1 MALRPDQ
8 YRQPAV
14 VAPRHLDYRLPRRR
28 RKGEPMGGGQVETE
42 PTAGVLVPYLPR
54 LVIDWLATEPDATY
68 REIDGSVAFV
78 DISGFTKLSE
88 RLAQQGKVGAEE
100 LAETISSCF
109 TSLLAV
115 AYAEGG
121 GLLKFG
127 GDALLLLYTGPD
139 HELRAARAA
148 VRMRV
153 VLSEVGHL
161 DVLGRRVVLR
171 MSVGVHTG
179 TFHFFLV
186 GRTHR
191 ELIITGPAAST
202 TVRMEGTA
210 EAGEILVSDRTAAA
224 LPSRLLGSPKGE
236 GILLRRVREAASID
250 LTGPVEVPAA
260 LDLSVAVPVALRR
273 SMLDGVL
280 APEHRRVCVAFVHFD
295 GTDALIQR
303 EGPRETAARIANL
316 VESVQQAT
324 EEQQVTF
331 LASDVDRD
339 GGKII
344 LVAGAPAAFGDDDR
358 RMLLALRQL
367 ATCDTG
373 LPVRIGINRGDV
385 FVGDIGPAY
394 RRTYT
399 VMGDTVNLAARVM
412 AKATGGQLL
421 ATKGVLDRSRTRF
434 DTVALEPFMVK
445 GKSKPVHAFVVG
457 HIAAAQ
463 ADASERLPLVG
474 RDHELTI
481 LLDGIAGARVGHGSI
496 VEIVGEPGLGKSRL
510 VEELRL
516 RTDDAV
522 QIVTG
527 CETYE
532 SSTPYYPFHSMVRS
546 LLGLS
551 AERGEGEPG
560 LMVEAIAS
568 IAPELVPWAPLVGA
582 VADVEIPDTPETA
595 SLEERFRPSR
605 LAEVML
611 ILLERLLPSTTL
623 LLFEDVHWM
632 DEASSA
638 LLRELSGIVES
649 VPWVVLTTRRDVQSG
664 HVVSPDA
671 GLSVRLTP
679 LTRDAATRL
688 AHEATASLPVAPHH
702 LAALAE
708 RAAGNPLFLKELV
721 AAVTTAEGLDAIPD
735 SVEGLITARIDR
747 LAASDRN
754 LLRRLAVLGRRFP
767 ASLVGAVLDEIPA
780 TRDAVWGRV
789 AEFVRSDGEGTFA
802 FDHALVRDAA
812 YEGLPFRLR
821 RELHARAGDAI
832 TEAAGKH
839 SEDQA
844 ELLSLHYLHARRH
857 AEAWRYALAAAERAR
872 TIYANAEAEEFY
884 QRAVDASRHL
894 DGLEGATLAQV
905 HERLG
910 EVRERAGQ
918 YQRAEASYRQ
928 ARKFAAGDP
937 VVQARLFSRVAT
949 LQGRLQRCSLALAW
963 ITRGLRL
970 LEHEEG
976 ADAAF
981 ERAELLATY
990 AQFCMEEGH
999 AKQALVWCNR
1009 AIETAEAGGN
1019 LAAEAHARRII
1030 DWALHDLGQL
1040 DDDVHSRRALA
1051 LYEELGDLRGQAK
1064 VLSNLAITAYWKG
1077 DWNLT
1082 IRHLERSIAVIE
1094 RTGDEVTKAF
1104 TTLNLTDIL
1113 LDQGRG
1119 DEALGLLDGAVRA
1132 LRAAGDRTGTALAKL
1147 ELGRGA
1153 LHSGR
1158 FEDAGLLFEEARD
1171 EFDSLGVQRLA
1182 FWASARI
1189 AECRLLSGEAQAAL
1203 TLAEQLVDAR
1213 DAVPGSNEALPLLH
1227 RVRGVALY
1235 RLGDDPLGAA
1245 AFDKSLEAAQSLGY
1259 TYETALTL
1267 RVMSHFDA
1275 SRGEELLAESDAL
1288 LRALGVADAP
1298 GVL

>member
-1 MALRPDQ
+1 
-8 YRQPAV
+8 
-14 VAPRHLDYRLPRRR
+14 
-28 RKGEPMGGGQVETE
+28 MGGGQIETE
-42 PTAGVLVPYLPR
+42 PADGVLVPYLPR

-68 REIDGSVAFV
+68 REVEGTVAFV

-88 RLAQQGKVGAEE
+88 RLARQGKVGAEE

-153 VLSEVGHL
+153 LLSEVGHL

-171 MSVGVHTG
+171 MSVGVHSG

-224 LPSRLLGSPKGE
+224 LPLRLLGSPKGD
-236 GILLRRVREAASID
+236 GILLRRVKEAASID

-280 APEHRRVCVAFVHFD
+280 GPEHRRVCVAFVHFD
-295 GTDALIQR
+295 GTDALIQQS
-303 EGPRETAARIANL
+303 GPSETAARIADL
-316 VESVQQAT
+316 VESVQRAT

-367 ATCDTG
+367 AMCDTG

-412 AKATGGQLL
+412 AKASGGQVL

-457 HIAAAQ
+457 DIAAAQ

-474 RDHELTI
+474 RDHELTV
-481 LLDGIAGARVGHGSI
+481 LLDGIAGARLGHGSI

-551 AERGEGEPG
+551 PERGEGDPA
-560 LMVEAIAS
+560 LVAEAIARN
-568 IAPELVPWAPLVGA
+568 APELAPWAPLVGV
-582 VADVEIPDTPETA
+582 VADVEMPDTPETA
-595 SLEERFRPSR
+595 SLEERFRPTR

-611 ILLERLLPSTTL
+611 LLLTRVIPSTTL

-638 LLRELSGIVES
+638 LLRELSGSLDS
-649 VPWVVLTTRRDVQSG
+649 VPWFVCTTRRAVESG
-664 HVVSPDA
+664 HVVSPDV
-671 GLSVRLTP
+671 GLSVRLVP
-679 LTRDAATRL
+679 LTAEAATRL
-688 AHEATASLPVAPHH
+688 ATEATTSLPVAPQQ

-708 RAAGNPLFLKELV
+708 RAAGNPLFLKELI
-721 AAVTTAEGLDAIPD
+721 AAVTMGDGLDAIPD
-735 SVEGLITARIDR
+735 SVEGLITARIDG

-767 ASLVGAVLDEIPA
+767 ATLVGAVLDEIPPSG
-780 TRDAVWGRV
+780 DAVWGRV
-789 AEFVRSDGEGTFA
+789 AEFVRLDGNETFA
-802 FDHALVRDAA
+802 FDHALVREAA

-839 SEDQA
+839 PEDQA
-844 ELLSLHYLHARRH
+844 EILSLHYLHARRH

-872 TIYANAEAEEFY
+872 AVYANAEAAEFF
-884 QRAVDASRHL
+884 QRAIDASRHV
-894 DGLEGATLAQV
+894 DGLEVATLSRV
-905 HERLG
+905 HEGLG

-918 YQRAEASYRQ
+918 YQHAEVAYRQ
-928 ARKFAAGDP
+928 ARKLAMGDP
-937 VVQARLFSRVAT
+937 VVQARLLSRVAS

-970 LEHEEG
+970 LEDEDG
-976 ADAAF
+976 PDASF
-981 ERAELLATY
+981 ERAALLAAY

-999 AKQALVWCNR
+999 AKRALGWCNR
-1009 AIETAEAGGN
+1009 AIAAAEAAGN
-1019 LAAEAHARRII
+1019 LAAEAHARRIT

-1064 VLSNLAITAYWKG
+1064 VLNNLAATAYWKG
-1077 DWNLT
+1077 DWTLT
-1082 IRHLERSIAVIE
+1082 MVYLERSSAVIE

-1104 TTLNLTDIL
+1104 TTLNVAEVL
-1113 LDQGRG
+1113 LDQGRA
-1119 DEALGLLDGAVRA
+1119 DEALGLLDGAVRT
-1132 LRAAGDRTGTALAKL
+1132 LRAAGDRTGTMVAKIA
-1147 ELGRGA
+1147 LGRGA
-1153 LHSGR
+1153 AQSGR
-1158 FEDAGLLFEEARD
+1158 FEEAALHLQEAR
-1171 EFDSLGVQRLA
+1171 EESESLGAQYFA
-1182 FWASARI
+1182 FLASARM
-1189 AECRLLSGEAQAAL
+1189 AECQLLSGEEHGALALADRLVAAG
-1203 TLAEQLVDAR
+1203 V
-1213 DAVPGSNEALPLLH
+1213 AVPGGDECIPLLH

-1235 RLGDDPLGAA
+1235 RHGDEGLGAA
-1245 AFDKSLEAAQSLGY
+1245 AFNQSLDAARSLGFNY
-1259 TYETALTL
+1259 DTALTL
-1267 RVMSHFDA
+1267 RAMSAFDS
-1275 SRGEELLAESDAL
+1275 SRREELLAESDAL
-1288 LRALGVADAP
+1288 LTPLGVADP
-1298 GVL
+1298 PRVV